1 MLIVKSVVGSVL
13 ADSTLALSRFFL
25 SFNVV
30 NSGLSLNQDKAE
42 QCSTGLNL
50 THYVYDLGK
59 ILSG

>member
-1 MLIVKSVVGSVL
+1 MLIVESVDGSVL
-13 ADSTLALSRFFL
+13 AESTLALSHFL
-25 SFNVV
+25 FGFQCV